1 MIHESACVDPGA
13 DLAPDVEVGPFAVI
27 GPNVSA
33 GSGCWIGPHTV
44 VEGHTRLGAGV
55 QVFQFASVGAPP
67 QDKKY
72 AGGETRLEIG
82 DGTIIRECATL
93 HVGTEEDEGVT
104 RVGKDVLI
112 MAYVHV
118 AHDCQ
123 VGNQVVL
130 SNAVTLAGHVEVAD
144 HVTIGGMTAVHQF
157 CRIGAYAFVG
167 GASAVS
173 MDVPPYASVAG
184 NRARLY
190 GLNSVGLERA
200 GFPKETVDGL
210 KRAFKALFHKKRP
223 KEEALAE
230 VAETP
235 EAGLTEVQQV
245 MTFLRDSERG
255 VVR

>member
-1 MIHESACVDPGA
+1 MIHETAVVDAKA
-13 DLAPDVEVGPFAVI
+13 DLADDVEVGPFSVI
-27 GPNVSA
+27 GPGVRV
-33 GSGCWIGPHTV
+33 GPGCRVGPHAV
-44 VEGHTRLGAGV
+44 VEGNTTLGAGV

-72 AGGETRLEIG
+72 AGGETCLEVG

-104 RVGKDVLI
+104 RVGADCLV
-112 MAYVHV
+112 MAYVHI

-123 VGNQVVL
+123 VGDGVIL
-130 SNAVTLAGHVEVAD
+130 SNAVTLAGHV
-144 HVTIGGMTAVHQF
+144 HVGSHAVLGGMTAIHQF
-157 CRIGAYAFVG
+157 CRLGPYAFVG

-173 MDVPPYASVAG
+173 MDVPPFASVAG

-210 KRAFKALFHKKRP
+210 KRAFKVLFKKKRP
-223 KEEALAE
+223 RNEALAE
-230 VAETP
+230 MDASDDAAIP
-235 EAGLTEVQQV
+235 EVKQV
-245 MTFLRDSERG
+245 MDFFRDSERG